1 MAAIQGIYAREILDS
16 RGIPTIECT
25 LWMDNGGIV
34 VTSVP
39 SGTSVGK
46 YEALELRDK
55 DPNHMNGKGV
65 LTAVNNINTIIAPQL
80 IGRDPANQEEI
91 DNLMISL
98 DGTPEKSRLGA
109 NAILGVSQAVL
120 KAAALSANQPLY
132 FYIQQ
137 RYQLVPDL
145 YMPTCIFTI
154 ANGGEHGAD
163 NLDIQEFQVV
173 PASHIDFLE
182 SLNIGVFMFH
192 QFEEV
197 LISKGAIHSTGIV
210 GGFTPNL
217 YSNSDLF
224 EILVETVKTSPYTFA
239 QDIFF
244 GVDIAA
250 STLMENG
257 KYRLKDRSEPYS
269 SEELL
274 EYYRKLRDFYHVFYI
289 EDPYEEDDL
298 KAWQNI
304 SAELGETTK
313 IVGDS
318 LLVTNLEKTRKAIE
332 NKTCNT
338 LLVKPNQTGTVTETI
353 EVIKLARSAG
363 WQIVMSHRS
372 GETND
377 DFIADLAVGTG
388 ADYTKF
394 GPPNRGER
402 VAKYNRLLQIYTEMQ
417 QRQGESTKEKVR
429 GMSHDLP
436 GANDP
441 SAKSA
446 PTTEPPLAAE
456 PTAAQPPPTP
466 VAESAPPATTTP
478 DVQ

>member
-1 MAAIQGIYAREILDS
+1 M
-16 RGIPTIECT
+16 
-25 LWMDNGGIV
+25 
-34 VTSVP
+34 
-39 SGTSVGK
+39 
-46 YEALELRDK
+46 
-55 DPNHMNGKGV
+55 
-65 LTAVNNINTIIAPQL
+65 
-80 IGRDPANQEEI
+80 
-91 DNLMISL
+91 
-98 DGTPEKSRLGA
+98 
-109 NAILGVSQAVL
+109 
-120 KAAALSANQPLY
+120 
-132 FYIQQ
+132 
-137 RYQLVPDL
+137 
-145 YMPTCIFTI
+145 
-154 ANGGEHGAD
+154 
-163 NLDIQEFQVV
+163 

-244 GVDIAA
+244 CVDIAA

-417 QRQGESTKEKVR
+417 QRQGESTKEK
-429 GMSHDLP
+429 S
-436 GANDP
+436 
-441 SAKSA
+441 
-446 PTTEPPLAAE
+446 EE
-456 PTAAQPPPTP
+456 
-466 VAESAPPATTTP
+466 
-478 DVQ
+478 